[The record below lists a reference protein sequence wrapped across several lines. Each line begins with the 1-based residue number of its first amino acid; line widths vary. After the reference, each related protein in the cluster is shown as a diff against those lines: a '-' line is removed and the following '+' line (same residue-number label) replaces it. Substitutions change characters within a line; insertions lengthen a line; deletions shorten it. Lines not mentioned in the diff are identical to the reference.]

1 MVKPDGVER
10 GLSGKIISRFEDKG
24 YHPTSFWLRTRS
36 TSYPCLPPG
45 LNLIAMKMHWAD
57 EAKLRDHYH
66 HIQYKSFFPRH
77 LEYMMSAPI
86 VAMVFEG
93 SNAIS
98 AGRALLG
105 STNPIEASPGTIRGD
120 FCVDVGR
127 NVAHGSDS
135 VEAARREMSIWF
147 DDEQDL
153 INWTP
158 QQVNQ
163 VTENP
168 APKQAESDCRLYD
181 PIDGLCLVRD
191 SGNEEADMRSVAD
204 QLERLIKRMDNQMD
218 SKVDSSI
225 DSAQ

>member
-158 QQVNQ
+158 QQV
-163 VTENP
+163 
-168 APKQAESDCRLYD
+168 K
-181 PIDGLCLVRD
+181 G
-191 SGNEEADMRSVAD
+191 G
-204 QLERLIKRMDNQMD
+204 
-218 SKVDSSI
+218 
-225 DSAQ
+225 

>member
-24 YHPTSFWLRTRS
+24 
-36 TSYPCLPPG
+36 
-45 LNLIAMKMHWAD
+45 LNLIAMRMRWAD
-57 EAKLRDHYH
+57 EGRLRDHYH

-77 LEYMMSAPI
+77 LEYMQSAPI

-93 SNAIS
+93 KNAIA

-105 STNPIEASPGTIRGD
+105 STNPVEASPGTIRGD

-135 VEAARREMSIWF
+135 VEAARREISIWF
-147 DDEQDL
+147 DDEEDL
-153 INWTP
+153 ISWTP

-163 VTENP
+163 ITETPEGSKAVEN
-168 APKQAESDCRLYD
+168 ECRLYD

-191 SGNEEADMRSVAD
+191 SGDEEADMRSVAD
-204 QLERLIKRMDNQMD
+204 QLERLIKRMDSQMD
-218 SKVDSSI
+218 KNIDSS
-225 DSAQ
+225 Q